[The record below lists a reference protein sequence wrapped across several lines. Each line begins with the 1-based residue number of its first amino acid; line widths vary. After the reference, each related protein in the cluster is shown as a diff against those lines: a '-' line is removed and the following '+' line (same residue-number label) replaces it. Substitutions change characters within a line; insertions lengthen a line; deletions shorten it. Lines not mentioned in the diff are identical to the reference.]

1 MVKKIRYRQNVYLKI
16 FEGVR
21 KKIGNGSSKRGGGG
35 VVCPK
40 NFDVRIKMGS
50 YFITIFIYL
59 EKHFL
64 TYLVKKKDQS
74 TFYRYD
80 NLKVREG
87 FTGIKIIKRV
97 GGLFLSWEGW

>member
-50 YFITIFIYL
+50 YFITIFI
-59 EKHFL
+59 
-64 TYLVKKKDQS
+64 
-74 TFYRYD
+74 
-80 NLKVREG
+80 
-87 FTGIKIIKRV
+87 
-97 GGLFLSWEGW
+97 